1 MGWFGNNSYSLVHHR
16 LFMGIVMNPSISP
29 LYQTSKP
36 VVSSSIHHLSRGTF
50 PIEER
55 FGATIRVSQPHVP
68 SSSQNQT
75 GWWFG
80 TFFLFPYLGKNNPNW
95 LIFFRGVGQPPTRK
109 WLNRMPKSRAF
120 CWRVRC
126 WPSLAPWSALAE
138 RSSPRSWRLVGEVPR
153 GAHERWGRSE
163 KNCWKSQQNWSNT
176 GVVGKKHGKGMTA
189 INTERGGDRGT
200 YQPESWGCHA
210 TIVPFRHSVDD
221 GWWSS
226 RTGHLGDASHLGSV
240 FYQHKSYY
248 NIYSNRS
255 SIDHL

>member
-1 MGWFGNNSYSLVHHR
+1 
-16 LFMGIVMNPSISP
+16 MGIVMNPSISP
-29 LYQTSKP
+29 LYQTNKP

-80 TFFLFPYLGKNNPNW
+80 TFFLFPYIGKNNCNW
-95 LIFFRGVGQPPTRK
+95 SFFRGVGQPPTRT

-163 KNCWKSQQNWSNT
+163 KNRWKSQQNWSNT
-176 GVVGKKHGKGMTA
+176 GVVGKKHGKRMTA
-189 INTERGGDRGT
+189 INTKRGGDRGT
-200 YQPESWGCHA
+200 YQPNLGDVTSHHM
-210 TIVPFRHSVDD
+210 PPLSHSVIQQSRVNWTRVD

-248 NIYSNRS
+248 NI
-255 SIDHL
+255 IVDHL